1 MVSPCNNGLLSK
13 MPIKWW
19 IACKGEGG
27 VIFLTHLGPF
37 PRSDTKF
44 HHYTLK
50 LVFKFFPL
58 VSHGD
63 TGRGQVMDII
73 HWVVCVDEKRA
84 LVEQGCGVAA
94 QTGDSSVGQGGIRFI
109 I

>member
-1 MVSPCNNGLLSK
+1 MVSPCNDGLLSK
-13 MPIKWW
+13 IPVRWG

-27 VIFLTHLGPF
+27 FIFLTHLGLF
-37 PRSDTKF
+37 PWSDTKF
-44 HHYTLK
+44 HHDTFK
-50 LVFKFFPL
+50 LVAKLFPL

-73 HWVVCVDEKRA
+73 HWVVCVDEKRT

-94 QTGDSSVGQGGIRFI
+94 QAGDSSIGQGGIHFI

>member
-1 MVSPCNNGLLSK
+1 MGSPCNNGLLSK
-13 MPIKWW
+13 MPISWW

-27 VIFLTHLGPF
+27 SIFITHLGPF

-44 HHYTLK
+44 HHYTFK
-50 LVFKFFPL
+50 LVAKFFLL

-63 TGRGQVMDII
+63 TGRGQVINII
-73 HWVVCVDEKRA
+73 HWVVCVDEKRV
-84 LVEQGCGVAA
+84 LVEQGCGVTA
-94 QTGDSSVGQGGIRFI
+94 QSGDSSVGQGGIRFI